1 MDIRQSRTS
10 IKKTWRCFKLF
21 CFALMLCV
29 LPACAGKYNVSE
41 PDVLVST
48 SLNQELEKPTQ
59 EVSASAILE
68 ETEEPP
74 EQSYFFP
81 EGQLSLSA
89 EMYPVPPDQDNPGW
103 MYTVD
108 QVEMRAFSHT
118 DAPVVRTIENRVVQV
133 LAAVRFDNEDWVLI
147 FSPYADTLYASIGWV
162 LGTDLCEQ
170 SDMTEIEYP
179 VKLKAGAV
187 DMITGEEVVFNEDYL
202 FWAHDYTD
210 ENVMLFKSGEG
221 KGYLVPLE
229 DVLLP
234 KIVDAEL
241 IFE

>member
-1 MDIRQSRTS
+1 M
-10 IKKTWRCFKLF
+10 
-21 CFALMLCV
+21 
-29 LPACAGKYNVSE
+29 
-41 PDVLVST
+41 
-48 SLNQELEKPTQ
+48 
-59 EVSASAILE
+59 
-68 ETEEPP
+68 
-74 EQSYFFP
+74 
-81 EGQLSLSA
+81 SA

-118 DAPVVRTIENRVVQV
+118 DAPVVRTIENRVVQT

-210 ENVMLFKSGEG
+210 ENVMLFKSGVG

-229 DVLLP
+229 DVLFP
-234 KIVDAEL
+234 KIVNNEL
-241 IFE
+241 VFE